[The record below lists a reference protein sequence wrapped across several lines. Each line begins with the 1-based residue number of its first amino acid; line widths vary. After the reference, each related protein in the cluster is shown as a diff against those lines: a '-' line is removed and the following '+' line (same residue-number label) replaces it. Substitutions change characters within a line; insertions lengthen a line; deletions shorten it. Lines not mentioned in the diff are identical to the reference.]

1 MVGWLL
7 LEVLTVLFAV
17 LGFLGMIRWIL
28 ERLFSSKNLC
38 IAIEILTQ
46 RDAETAEVLI
56 RDALFRCL
64 SFPSARV
71 VLLVDLS
78 LWDNEHLMNCAKT
91 YGVGCIPYQN
101 KKKEM

>member
-1 MVGWLL
+1 MVIRLI

-17 LGFLGMIRWIL
+17 LGFFGMIRWL
-28 ERLFSSKNLC
+28 VERLFGSKHIC

-64 SFPSARV
+64 SLPSAKI
-71 VLLVDLS
+71 VLLVEPS
-78 LWDNEHLMNCAKT
+78 LWENEQLMNLAKD
-91 YGVGCIPYQN
+91 YGIDCYPTL
-101 KKKEM
+101 KKE